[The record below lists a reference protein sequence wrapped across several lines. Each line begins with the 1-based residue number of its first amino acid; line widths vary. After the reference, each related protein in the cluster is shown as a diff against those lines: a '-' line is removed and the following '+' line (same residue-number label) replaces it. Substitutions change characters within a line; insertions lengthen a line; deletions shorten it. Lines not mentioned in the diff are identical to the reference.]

1 MADHRKSA
9 RRLPALVTT
18 AVLALPSLAAALTV
32 AEADCREGADF
43 IANAARSRDNGMS
56 GEAFKDRLEA
66 DLVAIRSFAPA
77 LRWFARD
84 EEDAQL
90 LRVWVDRV
98 FGDKP
103 APARVHGE
111 FLAACRE
118 EIVLARARRDDAAR
132 ARSGPEPGGGSSAG
146 PAERSSPEA
155 RPGERA
161 RPAEPSTGAVP
172 EDAGGTRI

>member
-1 MADHRKSA
+1 MAEHRKST
-9 RRLPALVTT
+9 RRGPALVAA

-90 LRVWVDRV
+90 LRDWVDRV

-103 APARVHGE
+103 TPSRVHGE
-111 FLAACRE
+111 FLAACRD

-132 ARSGPEPGGGSSAG
+132 AR
-146 PAERSSPEA
+146 PAPDA
-155 RPGERA
+155 VDAARA
-161 RPAEPSTGAVP
+161 RPAPDAGGPPPPEPSTGAVP
-172 EDAGGTRI
+172 PDASATRI